1 MKQPTCYQE
10 AQALTTRDI
19 RCAETP
25 EIFTAVFGER
35 ATDFLH
41 LMGSYDPER
50 AVVKAGTA
58 VPDIIANLND
68 ATRAL
73 RRATPTAQRIL
84 ARNAKLDVEPYMREN
99 DWDAAWHRDPPQ
111 PTGSY

>member
-1 MKQPTCYQE
+1 
-10 AQALTTRDI
+10 
-19 RCAETP
+19 
-25 EIFTAVFGER
+25 
-35 ATDFLH
+35 
-41 LMGSYDPER
+41 MGSYDPER